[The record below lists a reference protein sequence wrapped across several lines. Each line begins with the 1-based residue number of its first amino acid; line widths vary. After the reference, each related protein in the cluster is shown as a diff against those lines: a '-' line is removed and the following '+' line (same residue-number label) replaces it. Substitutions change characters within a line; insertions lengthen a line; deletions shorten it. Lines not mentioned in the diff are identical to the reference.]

1 MKKISIIIA
10 TFNAAETLSD
20 CLNGIRVQKKH
31 DIELLI
37 IDGGSSDST
46 GEIVSQNKD
55 IVDFYIS
62 EPDKGLYHAW
72 NKGISKAR
80 GEWILFLGADDFLL
94 PSALDKYRSF
104 LDKNVF
110 ICEYISARAYYVDEN
125 DKLIKIIGEKWNWNT
140 FKNRMT
146 VSHVASLHKRSLF
159 DEIGLFNLDFKICA
173 DYEFLM
179 RKEDQ
184 LKALFIDEVVVKMKS
199 GGVSLSKKAV
209 RETCIIVNM
218 HTKKKYLNRCIFAL
232 KKYMSYYLFL
242 LRIKVKRFI

>member
-20 CLNGIRVQKKH
+20 CLDGIRVQKKH

-46 GEIVSQNKD
+46 GEIVSRNKD

-72 NKGISKAR
+72 NKGICKAR

-94 PSALDKYRSF
+94 PSTLDRYRSF
-104 LDKNVF
+104 LDENVF

-125 DKLIKIIGEKWNWNT
+125 DKLIKIIGEKWNWNA

-179 RKEDQ
+179 RKED
-184 LKALFIDEVVVKMKS
+184 
-199 GGVSLSKKAV
+199 
-209 RETCIIVNM
+209 
-218 HTKKKYLNRCIFAL
+218 
-232 KKYMSYYLFL
+232 
-242 LRIKVKRFI
+242 

>member
-1 MKKISIIIA
+1 MKRISIIIA
-10 TFNAAETLSD
+10 TFNAGRTLQNCLD
-20 CLNGIRVQKKH
+20 CIREQKDD

-37 IDGGSSDST
+37 IDGGSSDLT
-46 GEIVSQNKD
+46 GEIISRNKD

-94 PSALDKYRSF
+94 PFALDKYRSF
-104 LDKNVF
+104 LDKNIL

-199 GGVSLSKKAV
+199 GGVSLSKRAV
-209 RETCIIVNM
+209 RETCTIVNM
-218 HTKKKYLNRCIFAL
+218 HSRKKYLNRCILAL
-232 KKYMSYYLFL
+232 EKYISYYLFL
-242 LRIKVKRFI
+242 LRIKVNKFI